1 MSASVVWAG
10 ESETEYYGLFLDGKK
25 VGHAIAIRAVE
36 AEKVTTSEIMNM
48 TIIRGDVSMLVST
61 VETSIEST
69 DGKPIGFESI
79 QDISGMSQKVTGK
92 INDDGKIEV
101 TTTSMGMTQQETID
115 FPKGAVMA
123 EGLRLLEL
131 EKGLAQGTEYTAVM
145 FSPIL
150 LASVKVR
157 ISVGATENIDLLG
170 RVLNLAKV
178 DIFMQT
184 LSGPINSTSYVDTEF
199 RAMKTIVP
207 MMGMKLELIA
217 CDKEFALSQ
226 NDVVDFFDK
235 LLLKSPVVLKD
246 VHSIES
252 ITYELVPKENAKLII
267 PSGDNQIVKQG
278 LNGRIIVTVK
288 PVDVPKGVKFPYKG
302 KAPILLE
309 ALKPTR
315 YLESDR
321 KEIAALCRRALGGT
335 KDAGKAIKQIESFVS
350 GYITAKN
357 LAVGYASA
365 AEVAASREGDC
376 SEHAVLAAAMCRS
389 VGIPARVVCGLV
401 YVDNFVGRKNIF
413 GGHAWAEAYVGGKW
427 VGIDATQAPNGFSPA
442 HITLATGNG
451 EPSDFFGM
459 ISTLGYFDI
468 GKMTIVHKSLETAG
482 QPNNKKP

>member
-1 MSASVVWAG
+1 
-10 ESETEYYGLFLDGKK
+10 
-25 VGHAIAIRAVE
+25 
-36 AEKVTTSEIMNM
+36 
-48 TIIRGDVSMLVST
+48 
-61 VETSIEST
+61 
-69 DGKPIGFESI
+69 
-79 QDISGMSQKVTGK
+79 
-92 INDDGKIEV
+92 
-101 TTTSMGMTQQETID
+101 MTQQKTID

-123 EGLRLLEL
+123 EGLRLLEI
-131 EKGLAQGTEYTAVM
+131 EKGLAEGTEYTAVL
-145 FSPIL
+145 FSPTL
-150 LASVKVR
+150 LSPVNVR

-184 LSGPINSTSYVDTEF
+184 ISGPINSTSYVDTEF
-199 RAMKTIVP
+199 RAMKTVVP

-278 LNGRIIVTVK
+278 LNGRVIVTVK
-288 PVDVPKGVKFPYKG
+288 PVDAPKGVKFPYKG
-302 KAPILLE
+302 KAPKLLE

-321 KEIAALCRRALGGT
+321 KEIADLCRRALGGT
-335 KDAGKAIKQIESFVS
+335 KDAGKAVKQIESFVA

-401 YVDNFVGRKNIF
+401 YVDNFVGKKNIF

-427 VGIDATQAPNGFSPA
+427 VGIDATKAPNGFSPA
-442 HITLATGNG
+442 HITLAAGNG

-468 GKMTIVHKSLETAG
+468 GKMTIVHKSPETAG